1 MSSGKTLKFFFIIG
15 RISCYESCFCRIF
28 MEAVDENTSSE
39 VLYCNTEKDKYRL
52 NLRTAGQTCL
62 QGL

>member
-1 MSSGKTLKFFFIIG
+1 
-15 RISCYESCFCRIF
+15 

-52 NLRTAGQTCL
+52 NLRTAGQTSL